1 VGSESQGGEQYAR
14 VSDAP
19 RSKLRT
25 SVAGVLCEGERDD
38 GPEVV
43 GGVRRRRHWRR
54 GCPRHGR
61 HGRGPGASGQAQEA
75 GWEPLVVRARRRVGD
90 VEAVAAGEEEAHG
103 AGGRWDR
110 GHRSQP
116 ARGVLVL
123 GAGTRARGGGGR
135 KAERGAAIRME
146 AERRTR

>member
-1 VGSESQGGEQYAR
+1 M
-14 VSDAP
+14 
-19 RSKLRT
+19 
-25 SVAGVLCEGERDD
+25 
-38 GPEVV
+38 
-43 GGVRRRRHWRR
+43 
-54 GCPRHGR
+54 
-61 HGRGPGASGQAQEA
+61 
-75 GWEPLVVRARRRVGD
+75 VRARRRVGD

-103 AGGRWDR
+103 AGGGGRWDR